1 MTSYHRRLRKMLRQQ
16 REGEMIIYHCHE
28 CMAMR
33 LHKRTVVA
41 GVEHLECMKCGTIVE
56 FVL

>member
-1 MTSYHRRLRKMLRQQ
+1 MLRQQ